1 MKIMHDHDEDNIDVN
16 AFNAMKG
23 RLKQLKDQINHLLT
37 KLKGT
42 KSA

>member
-23 RLKQLKDQINHLLT
+23 GLKQLKDQINHLT